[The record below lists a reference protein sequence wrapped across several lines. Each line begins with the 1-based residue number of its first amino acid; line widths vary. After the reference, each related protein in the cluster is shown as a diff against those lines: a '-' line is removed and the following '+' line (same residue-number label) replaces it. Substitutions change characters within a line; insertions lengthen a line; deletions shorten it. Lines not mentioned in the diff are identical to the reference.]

1 MGQYYN
7 PMLEIEGNTT
17 VYSTHVDGDYMMA
30 KLMEHSWWANPFVL
44 AVASKLW
51 RIKGRLAWIGD
62 YAEEGDKNWNPAFG
76 EAYNG
81 DASDDLVYNG
91 FRLEGK
97 LFLNHTKKEF
107 VDLDKY
113 LECMEER
120 KQEWITNP
128 VSLLTAVGNGK
139 GGGDFRGSLKDFIG
153 HWAWDELEITD
164 EDVYNYHWNIETK
177 EYDKS
182 LKKEFEGFSDITEE
196 VLFIED

>member
-7 PMLEIEGNTT
+7 PMLEIEGNVTT
-17 VYSTHVDGDYMMA
+17 YATRVDGDYMMA

-51 RIKGRLAWIGD
+51 RTKGRLAWIGD
-62 YAEEGDKNWNPAFG
+62 YAEEGDKNWNPAFS

-81 DASDDLVYNG
+81 DASDDLAYNG

-97 LFLNHTKKEF
+97 LFLNHTKREF

-113 LECMEER
+113 LECMKER

-128 VSLLTAVGNGK
+128 ISLLTAVGNGK
-139 GGGDFRGSLKDFIG
+139 GGGDFRGSLKDSVG
-153 HWAWDELEITD
+153 RWAWDELEITD
-164 EDVYNYHWNIETK
+164 EDVYNYHWNIEK
-177 EYDKS
+177 REYDKS
-182 LKKEFEGFSDITEE
+182 LKEEFEGFSDITEE